1 MTDTDLM
8 PSGANP
14 EQTAL
19 DPLRGPEVGHW
30 LMVGGR
36 STMPIMMKEIASDAV
51 IDQAYEWLCKQRRRY
66 AHNNDVWDVRLRW
79 DELKPQLQADLLAGE
94 YRFSPVQRYQS
105 RGESLE
111 VGSAMDALVLKA
123 MQIVLSD
130 RLDLPKSCT
139 HLKGHGGA
147 KAAVRHVVENLKDR
161 PFVFRSDVKQYYASI
176 DHEILMDQLRDKIQD
191 KIVLNLIWQYL
202 GHTAYQDGIYRQIKR
217 GICLGCA
224 LSPIMG
230 AVYLESLDR
239 RMEKSGLFYVRFM
252 DDWVVLAK
260 TRWHLRRAI
269 HVIRQ
274 ALDALKVDIHPDKT
288 FVGRV
293 SRGFTFLGYKIAS
306 EGIVDIAPQTREK
319 FLVRLS
325 SLIRLYEQGACEL
338 GIGDVL
344 KRFYQ
349 WSYSGLTQV
358 PRARVQIPASLHAF
372 YGSPRKPPLSQVRL
386 G

>member
-1 MTDTDLM
+1 
-8 PSGANP
+8 
-14 EQTAL
+14 
-19 DPLRGPEVGHW
+19 
-30 LMVGGR
+30 MVGGR
-36 STMPIMMKEIASDAV
+36 STMPIMMKAIASDAV

-111 VGSAMDALVLKA
+111 VWSAMDALVLKA

-176 DHEILMDQLRDKIQD
+176 NHEILMDQLRDKIQD

-217 GICLGCA
+217 GI
-224 LSPIMG
+224 
-230 AVYLESLDR
+230 YLESLDR
-239 RMEKSGLFYVRFM
+239 CMERSGLLYTRFM

-260 TRWHLRRAI
+260 TRWQIRRAVAATRKI
-269 HVIRQ
+269 
-274 ALDALKVDIHPDKT
+274 LNSLKVDVHRDKT

-293 SRGFTFLGYKIAS
+293 SRGFSFLGYQIAS
-306 EGIVDIAPQTREK
+306 GGIIDIAAQTRER

-325 SLIRLYEQGACEL
+325 SLIRLYEQGVLSA
-338 GIGDVL
+338 GDIGDYL
-344 KRFYQ
+344 KRWYQ
-349 WSYSGLTQV
+349 WAYSGLDPV
-358 PRARVQIPASLHAF
+358 SSDVRPNGSLYAF
-372 YGSPRKPPLSQVRL
+372 CGSSSENKSPSQL
-386 G
+386 LPG